1 MATTYATDYR
11 RSSASTVSTVAVSA
25 NSTRRTSRRKLGAL
39 LWTIQG
45 LLALVFLMTGGMKV
59 FSPDDILAAQSPL
72 PVLLARFIGLC
83 ELAGACGLI
92 LPGLLRIQPR
102 LTPIAAS
109 CLTVLMVFATILTPI
124 LMSPDVVMA
133 SMPASVGVLA
143 ACVAYARFRLAP
155 LRSR

>member
-11 RSSASTVSTVAVSA
+11 RSSASTVAGSAHSTQ
-25 NSTRRTSRRKLGAL
+25 RTARRKLGAV
-39 LWTIQG
+39 LWSIQG
-45 LLALVFLMTGGMKV
+45 LLALVYVMTGSMKV
-59 FSPDDILAAQSPL
+59 FPPDDVLAAQSPL
-72 PVLLARFIGLC
+72 PILLVRFIGLC

-109 CLTVLMVFATILTPI
+109 CLTVLMIFATILTPI
-124 LMSPDVVMA
+124 LVSPDVVMA
-133 SMPASVGVLA
+133 SIPASVGVLA
-143 ACVAYARFRLAP
+143 ACVAYGRFRLAP